1 MDGGRM
7 SRNVYDE
14 RLPPAEFERLL
25 ALALAELDGPEG
37 EEIRSQLAWFQRKY
51 PTALDRL
58 AYVRRKMAELA
69 RVSSDG

>member
-1 MDGGRM
+1 MVACAQVEEVPEVDLRAI
-7 SRNVYDE
+7 E
-14 RLPPAEFERLL
+14 AHAEEV
-25 ALALAELDGPEG
+25 AELDGPEG

-69 RVSSDG
+69 RVSRDG